1 MNRVPF
7 NRSGFSA
14 LFVALSTLGAACAP
28 QAADQAASSDAA
40 NEATAINAGAAN
52 AEWRQLA
59 ANGEGEVVFIVDGE
73 SVEMADIEALSDD
86 AIATVEVSR
95 RIDGEV
101 EQTEIRLVTREGAEA
116 GLADEAADPLGSL
129 GDFTGLL
136 LVDGVVTDLSVLESL
151 DPAQIAEVRVF
162 KGDGAAERYDDPR
175 AADGVIEVTTRGS

>member
-1 MNRVPF
+1 MNRYSLL
-7 NRSGFSA
+7 RSGNSA
-14 LFVALSTLGAACAP
+14 LFIALSTLAAACTP
-28 QAADQAASSDAA
+28 QAADEA
-40 NEATAINAGAAN
+40 ATADVATAESEAPS

-73 SVEMADIEALSDD
+73 SAQIADVEALSDE

-95 RIDGEV
+95 RIEGEV

-136 LVDGVVTDLSVLESL
+136 LVDGVVTDLSALESL
-151 DPAQIAEVRVF
+151 DPAQIAEMRVF